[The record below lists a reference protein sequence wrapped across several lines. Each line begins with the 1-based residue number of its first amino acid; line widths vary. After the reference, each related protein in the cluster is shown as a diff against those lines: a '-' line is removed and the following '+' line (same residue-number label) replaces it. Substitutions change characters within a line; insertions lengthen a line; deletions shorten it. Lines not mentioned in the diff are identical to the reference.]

1 MNVYV
6 ALDVHVPNFTALDI
20 AALWLIPIF
29 VIAIVILS
37 IRGIVREIHKERF
50 GDYGDY
56 GKIISKNAEDVEKR
70 DKVLENG
77 DWYCKD
83 CGNLNSSKAIY
94 CSCGSKK
101 SDVKE
106 EKE

>member
-1 MNVYV
+1 MNVHV
-6 ALDVHVPNFTALDI
+6 ALDVHVPNFTALDM

-29 VIAIVILS
+29 VIVIVILS
-37 IRGIVREIHKERF
+37 IRGIVREIHKER
-50 GDYGDY
+50 YGDY
-56 GKIISKNAEDVEKR
+56 DKSSSKDTENVEKR
-70 DKVLENG
+70 DEVMENG

-83 CGNLNSSKAIY
+83 CGSLNSAKTIY

-101 SDVKE
+101 SAVKE